1 MNFIFYLIS
10 SLMFGI
16 SFSGVDSMRTGRMG
30 KLSSLITITNRVG
43 ISMEDSINRICRFPT
58 AFNANIS
65 EIRSIISPLIFIST
79 IFFPLSSTLAVTV
92 DNYISSSSESS
103 SSFLSASIDPEVF
116 PNLSV
121 LIAFI
126 YALCGV
132 LWTNLAIPL
141 GLHELETSVIKLQ
154 IGLNAEKWSC
164 SDTNDMSQTSY
175 SYMSK
180 QERGRKLSKTA
191 LALLRRQDD
200 WNSASLD
207 SRIYRSFSLAELE
220 YHRLSLIEQSKI
232 QISGT
237 SNIKIGTTI
246 GTTISYVKL

>member
-1 MNFIFYLIS
+1 M
-10 SLMFGI
+10 
-16 SFSGVDSMRTGRMG
+16 
-30 KLSSLITITNRVG
+30 
-43 ISMEDSINRICRFPT
+43 
-58 AFNANIS
+58 
-65 EIRSIISPLIFIST
+65 
-79 IFFPLSSTLAVTV
+79 

-126 YALCGV
+126 YV
-132 LWTNLAIPL
+132 LDGAYHLSFPL
-141 GLHELETSVIKLQ
+141 GLRELETSVIKLQ

-175 SYMSK
+175 RYMSK